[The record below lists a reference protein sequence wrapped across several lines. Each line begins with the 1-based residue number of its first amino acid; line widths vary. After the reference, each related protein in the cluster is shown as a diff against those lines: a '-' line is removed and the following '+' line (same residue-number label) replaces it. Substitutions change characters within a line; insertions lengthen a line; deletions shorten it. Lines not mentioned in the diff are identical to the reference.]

1 MQRTLY
7 GLARSIAYKALAK
20 HRRATASHLQASSCA
35 ATPTAALSKVENEEA
50 PPHTPSAD
58 AKKAFAD
65 LASEANKRELSGSE
79 NFDKS
84 VLTLSSAG
92 LGLSLTFLKDFIAL
106 SSATTKWALY
116 GSWVAFTLATVGT
129 MLSFI
134 CSGRA
139 QRLQLKA
146 AEDYYICGNESALTR
161 TNKWARF
168 NAALNGLACVAFIL
182 ALILTVIFIWSNV
195 EGDRLMSK
203 TTSTEQ
209 KGAPPPVFHR
219 LPAEAPAAPAQS
231 PTAPASAPNSSGQG
245 NKAG

>member
-20 HRRATASHLQASSCA
+20 HRRATSADLQASA
-35 ATPTAALSKVENEEA
+35 ASTAAAAISEVEVEGLSA
-50 PPHTPSAD
+50 YIPSAD

-65 LASEANKRELSGSE
+65 LAGEVNKRELSGSE

-106 SSATTKWALY
+106 STATTKWALY
-116 GSWVAFTLATVGT
+116 GSWIAFTLATLAT

-134 CSGRA
+134 CSGKA

-146 AEDYYICGNESALTR
+146 AEDYYICGDESALTR
-161 TNKWARF
+161 KNRWARF
-168 NAALNGLACVAFIL
+168 NTALNGLACLAFIF
-182 ALILTVIFIWSNV
+182 ASKSPVGTNTILMLDVVTRVTPRSN
-195 EGDRLMSK
+195 R
-203 TTSTEQ
+203 
-209 KGAPPPVFHR
+209 
-219 LPAEAPAAPAQS
+219 
-231 PTAPASAPNSSGQG
+231 
-245 NKAG
+245 